1 MEQLFSLS
9 TFSTAAI
16 ILGAIFFVII
26 FIAILYRRVV
36 PTNMV
41 HIVQSSKKTISY
53 GTGKDAGN
61 VYYDWPSWIP
71 GIGVAVI
78 KLPVSNFDLSL
89 KDYEAY
95 DKDRVPFVVD
105 VTAFFRIS
113 DTTVAAQRVTNI
125 NELNEQL
132 HLIVQGAVRKVLAS
146 DFIDAIMLERSKFG
160 DEFTQE
166 VKDQLAEWGI
176 ESVKSMELMDI
187 RDVPGSKVIANIMAK
202 KTSHIEMESRKE
214 VAENMRA
221 AKIAE
226 IEAEK
231 EVDIRQQAAELVV
244 GEKTADKDKAVG
256 IAQEK
261 AKQDV
266 LAEEKETK
274 TRSMEVLRVEQVQ
287 KAEITKAEQIVAA
300 EQNKQTAVIISEGA
314 LEAKKNEAAGIEVEG
329 AAKAEAEK
337 LMQLAPVQAQITLA
351 KEIGEN
357 SGYQSYLISVKEIDM
372 RGEVGK
378 KQAEALKEADVKII
392 ANAGDP
398 VSGMN
403 TAMDLLSAK
412 GGTHLASAL
421 EGLSQ
426 SEQGAEL
433 LKSLF
438 GLLQNFTLKKDQS
451 SSSEK

>member
-1 MEQLFSLS
+1 MENLLSLS
-9 TFSTAAI
+9 TVAI
-16 ILGAIFFVII
+16 ILGVVFFLII
-26 FIAILYRRVV
+26 FISVLYRKVV

-53 GTGKDAGN
+53 GTGKDSGN
-61 VYYDWPSWIP
+61 VYYSWPSWIP
-71 GIGVAVI
+71 GIGVTVI

-113 DTTVAAQRVTNI
+113 DTTIAAQRVTNI
-125 NELNEQL
+125 TEMNEQL

-166 VKDQLAEWGI
+166 VKEQLAEWGI

-214 VAENMRA
+214 VAENMRTA
-221 AKIAE
+221 RIAE

-231 EVDIRQQAAELVV
+231 EVDVRQQAAELVV
-244 GEKTADKDKAVG
+244 GEKTAEKDKAVG
-256 IAQEK
+256 IAREK
-261 AKQDV
+261 SKQDV

-314 LEAKKNEAAGIEVEG
+314 LEAKKNEATGIKVEG
-329 AAKAEAEK
+329 EAKAEAEK

-357 SGYQSYLISVKEIDM
+357 KNYQGYLISIKEIDM

-378 KQAEALKEADVKII
+378 KQAEALTEADVKII

-398 VSGMN
+398 TSGMN
-403 TAMDLLSAK
+403 TVMDLLSAK

-438 GLLQNFTLKKDQS
+438 GLLKNFTLKKDQP
-451 SSSEK
+451 SSSEQ